1 LKADACGEC
10 DIHKLSIHMISP
22 QHMTSL
28 KDWGQLL
35 GFFVAVPAAIVGF
48 AKAIYEISASRK
60 QRAEELRWKQAQAAK
75 DLLDDIHHDKLASQ
89 AIHMMDWVDGS
100 ADYKIRDNLS
110 VIISYPVVLS
120 ALALNQGEICNE
132 RDAYI
137 RDCFD
142 WLFYRV
148 DRLEHYI
155 RRGLIQFEDVQMVF
169 KVYARE
175 VGYHEDVFRSFFQF
189 HEYDLAREFFAR
201 YSKVPRVP

>member
-1 LKADACGEC
+1 
-10 DIHKLSIHMISP
+10 MISP
-22 QHMTSL
+22 QAMTTF

-35 GFFVAVPAAIVGF
+35 GYFVAVPAAILGF

-75 DLLDDIHHDKLASQ
+75 ELLDDLHHDKLASQ

-100 ADYKIRDNLS
+100 AEYKIRDDSS
-110 VIISYPVVLS
+110 VTINYPAVLN
-120 ALALNQGEICNE
+120 ALALNQVEACDE

-142 WLFYRV
+142 WLFYRL
-148 DRLEHYI
+148 DRIEHYI
-155 RRGLIQFEDVQMVF
+155 RRGLIQFEDVQEVF

-175 VGYHEDVFRSFFQF
+175 VGFHKDVFSGFLQF
-189 HEYDLAREFFAR
+189 HEYNLAREFFAR
-201 YSKVPRVP
+201 FARVPPVP